1 MPTHVGRLG
10 AAAMRGAVR
19 AATSAEGGLR
29 LGDAVKARDLPAV
42 ERLLGA
48 GVPVDSA
55 TPDGA
60 TALHWAAHRDGLE
73 MARRLLRA
81 GGSPA
86 GTVDRLGGQ
95 SYTVRPEYRQIPG
108 HIVQTG

>member
-10 AAAMRGAVR
+10 AAAMLGALS

-29 LGDAVKARDLPAV
+29 LVDAVKARDLPAV

-73 MARRLLRA
+73 MASRLLRA
-81 GGSPA
+81 GA
-86 GTVDRLGGQ
+86 T
-95 SYTVRPEYRQIPG
+95 YAIPTP
-108 HIVQTG
+108 HR